1 MLAMQELQQ
10 NWAKMSDISFNKWL
24 FENIELLIEKE
35 KQQIILAHEQGRS
48 DKHNDFD
55 RDGEK
60 YYSEVSD
67 STDR

>member
-1 MLAMQELQQ
+1 MQELQQ

-35 KQQIILAHEQGRS
+35 KQQIILAHNQGRS
-48 DKHNDFD
+48 DKHNNFS

-60 YYSEVSD
+60 YYSDVSD